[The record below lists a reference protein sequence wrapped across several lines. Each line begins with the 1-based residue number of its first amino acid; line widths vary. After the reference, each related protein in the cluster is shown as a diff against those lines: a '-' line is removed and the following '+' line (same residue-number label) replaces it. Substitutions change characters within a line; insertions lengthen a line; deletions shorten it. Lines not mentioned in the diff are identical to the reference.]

1 MTNKKS
7 NKIIRTLQV
16 LFLLLLIPAMLIGL
30 ASCKKDQEQSEES
43 GGENEMV
50 RNEAIVAL
58 LNGKLGSYQI
68 VRSETMADSELKI
81 ALSFANVAQENG
93 YLDMAIVS
101 DFEAVYP
108 VTDQE
113 IIIGDTTRKGSVY
126 NEGEGVVV
134 ETEGYTV
141 SIIEKRLI
149 VTYTDSNGL
158 IDCLEYLLFNA
169 IDADQATLRDAY
181 NEALFLRGIKRN
193 VTGEFSVKNSLA
205 EGSVLSINSDIP
217 FVGTAAP
224 GSNITVQLM
233 KGRELV
239 SSADVVTDDNG
250 VWQARVAPDASANS
264 VWIRVNGN
272 LAERYVNIN
281 FKENP
286 ITSCSEGTQVF
297 INGRQIDVHTNQGGN
312 YAIAS
317 LAEGEQKMEIK
328 LVRSSNVKDFTVR
341 PLSAGVEAKA
351 NGKEITFT
359 VTQFPCKLSVE
370 FENFANVDNITQSVQ
385 LFLYPHEEFVPDLNG
400 RDLIYFAPGE
410 YWFNDKLDFPSN
422 TTVYISEGAVLHAKF
437 DVRGAE
443 NLTVMGRGIID
454 TYYFTDN
461 VPKEEHTH
469 MTVFRNCKNLVLKDY
484 TITGSRKWMTVLRD
498 SEVCTVNYLNILGT
512 EMNSDGV
519 DIVSS
524 KNVTVSNCFIRS
536 NDDCIAIKADG
547 LDVDNILV
555 KSCVIWNMKY
565 GNGLEIGYETRCEN
579 ITNITFEDNDLIYVG
594 GAAMSIHLGDRAHV
608 QNVKYKNLRIE
619 NSSDKLIDYF
629 IKETRYTQDAE
640 RGIITSVAMEN
651 IVVLDDSIGKIS
663 IVGHDSTHHVN
674 GVYIEKIMFNGKY
687 MDSISPILSK
697 GSYVYY
703 LKYDGKAV

>member
-16 LFLLLLIPAMLIGL
+16 LFLLLLILAILMGL
-30 ASCKKDQEQSEES
+30 ASCKKDQETDE
-43 GGENEMV
+43 GGEGAVE
-50 RNEAIVAL
+50 RNEAIMAL
-58 LNGKLGSYQI
+58 LVDNLGAYQI
-68 VRSETMADSELKI
+68 VRSETMADRELKTVL
-81 ALSFANVAQENG
+81 AFASVIQERG
-93 YLDMAIVS
+93 YPDMSIVS

-108 VTDQE
+108 VISQE

-126 NEGEGVVV
+126 NEGEGIVA

-149 VTYTDSNGL
+149 VSYTDEEGL
-158 IDCLEYLLFNA
+158 IDCLEYILFSSL
-169 IDADQATLRDAY
+169 DAEQAALTNSY

-193 VTGEFSVKNSLA
+193 ITDEFSVKNSLA
-205 EGSVLSINSDIP
+205 EGSVLSTNSDIP
-217 FVGTAAP
+217 FIGTAAP
-224 GSNITVQLM
+224 GATVTVQLM
-233 KGRELV
+233 KGNELLG
-239 SSADVVTDDNG
+239 SADAVADDNG
-250 VWQARVAPDASANS
+250 VWQTKVAPNTSANS
-264 VWIRVNGN
+264 VWIRVDGN
-272 LAERYVNIN
+272 LAEKFTNIN

-297 INGRQIDVHTNQGGN
+297 INGKQIDVHTNQGGN

-317 LAEGEQKMEIK
+317 LAKGEQKMEIK
-328 LVRSSNVKDFTVR
+328 LVRSSDVKDFTVR

-370 FENFANVDNITQSVQ
+370 FESFANVDNITQSVQ

-410 YWFNDKLDFPSN
+410 YWFNDKLDLPSN

-555 KSCVIWNMKY
+555 KGCVIWNMKY

-594 GAAMSIHLGDRAHV
+594 GSAISIHLGDRAHV
-608 QNVKYKNLRIE
+608 QNVKYKDLRIE
-619 NSSDKLIDYF
+619 NSSDKLVDFF
-629 IKETRYTQDAE
+629 IKETNYTKDPE
-640 RGIITSVAMEN
+640 RGNITSISIEN
-651 IVVLDDSIGKIS
+651 ISVLSDNIGRIIIS
-663 IVGHDSTHHVN
+663 GYDSTHYVN
-674 GVYIEKIMFNGKY
+674 GVYIQKIMFNGKY
-687 MDSISPILSK
+687 MDSISSILSK

-703 LKYDGKAV
+703 LKYDGKSL